1 MRQRALPP
9 AFSASSCVRIW
20 VVLSFLA
27 AAAPGA
33 GQATLRIGTIQF
45 RRLDVFSPEEA
56 ARGWVYRA
64 ANSLHIETRRSVV
77 ERFLLFHE
85 GDSYDPEK
93 LAQTERN
100 LRALPFIKLALV
112 TAGPAHDGL
121 VDVEVA
127 TQDTWTTEPGGALGS
142 KGGVTT
148 YGLFLVEKNLLG
160 LGHQLSFRY
169 DKGTE
174 RTTREFEYADPYL
187 FGPYWNGHV
196 LYAVNSDGKERTAEI
211 ERPFY
216 AFETPWA
223 VRALG
228 DSLRQNETVYRG
240 SFTFSKFQQD
250 HREVLAQ
257 YGVALLASE
266 ARARRLNAG
275 FDSIEDSFSPLVS
288 RPDDLLPDERKFRYL
303 FLQYDDAASD
313 FVKLNYVNR
322 DLRYE
327 DFNLGLQVSALA
339 AVSPAAL
346 GPDHTTER
354 FRLSAARGWRLGSNG
369 ILLGQASW
377 DSRLDDGLR
386 NEIVSAEARYVRR
399 FDTALLQT
407 FVGRLHYDQ
416 GWRLDRD
423 VQFFAD
429 GLTGLRAYRL
439 HAFEGDKDL
448 ILNLEHRIF
457 SGREILQL
465 VAPGA
470 AIFVDTGTAAPEGRP
485 LRVADFKTDAGVGL
499 RFGLARAP
507 VNNVLRLDFAYAF
520 NRDPRGRH
528 GFLVSFSS
536 SQAF

>member
-1 MRQRALPP
+1 MRSALL
-9 AFSASSCVRIW
+9 R
-20 VVLSFLA
+20 LA
-27 AAAPGA
+27 IAAALLPAAAPA
-33 GQATLRIGTIQF
+33 AAQETLRIGTLVF

-56 ARGWVYRA
+56 AKGWPYRA
-64 ANSLHIETRRSVV
+64 ANALHVETRRSVV
-77 ERFLLFHE
+77 ERFLLFHK
-85 GDSYDPEK
+85 GDPYDPEK

-112 TAGPAHDGL
+112 TAGPPHDGV

-127 TQDTWTTEPGGALGS
+127 TQDTWTTEPGGSLGS

-148 YGLFLVEKNLLG
+148 YGLYLTEKNLLG
-160 LGHQLSFRY
+160 MGHQLSFRY

-174 RTTREFEYADPYL
+174 RTTRSFEYIHPYL

-196 LYAVNSDGKERTAEI
+196 LYAVNSDGKERTVEI

-216 AFETPWA
+216 AFETPWS
-223 VRALG
+223 VQALG

-240 SFTFSKFQQD
+240 SFTFSKFQQN
-250 HREVLAQ
+250 HQEVLAQ
-257 YGVALLASE
+257 YGLALLATGS
-266 ARARRLNAG
+266 RAKRLTAG
-275 FDSIEDSFSPLVS
+275 FDALQDSFSPLPD
-288 RPDDLLPDERKFRYL
+288 RPEDLLPDNRKFRYV
-303 FLQYDDAASD
+303 FLQYDDVASD
-313 FVKLNYVNR
+313 FVKLNYVNK

-327 DFNLGLQVSALA
+327 DFNLGLQVSVLA

-346 GPDHTTER
+346 GPARTTER
-354 FRLSAARGWRLGSNG
+354 VRLSGARGWRLGSKAF
-369 ILLGQASW
+369 LLGQLSW
-377 DSRLDDGLR
+377 DSRMDGGLK
-386 NEIVSAEARYVRR
+386 NEILSGEADLVRP
-399 FDTALLQT
+399 FETSLLQT
-407 FVGRLHYDQ
+407 FVARLHYDQ
-416 GWRLDRD
+416 GWHLDRD

-439 HAFEGDKDL
+439 HAFEGDKDIL
-448 ILNLEHRIF
+448 LNLEHRLF
-457 SGREILQL
+457 SGKEILQL

-470 AIFVDTGTAAPEGRP
+470 AVFLDTGTAAPAGEP
-485 LRVADFKTDAGVGL
+485 LRVSDFKTDAGVGL

-520 NRDPRGRH
+520 NRDPRGRR